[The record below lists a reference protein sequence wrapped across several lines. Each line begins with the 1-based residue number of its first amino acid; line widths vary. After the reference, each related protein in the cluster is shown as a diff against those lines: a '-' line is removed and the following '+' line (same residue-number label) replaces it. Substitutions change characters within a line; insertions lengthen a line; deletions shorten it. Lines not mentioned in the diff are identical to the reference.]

1 MKSPRCVAL
10 ALCLIISVANA
21 QKAPFKFGEISID
34 DLKMTRYDKDSSAA
48 AIVLGDYGQSSVDYS
63 QNTGF
68 TLNFERITRIKILK
82 KEGLLWADFEIPL
95 YHEGSSDEKMSG
107 LKAVTYNL
115 ENGKIVQT
123 KAKNDGLFREKFA
136 DNVNIVK
143 VALPNVKE
151 GSIVEITY
159 NINSDFLLN
168 FWDWEFQSQIPVVH
182 SEYRASIPEF
192 FNYDRYMQGYIAL
205 EVSENKSVPSSISI
219 TTKERTGGGWNASQ
233 TNFSTDKIDFK
244 ANKFRWVAV
253 NVPAFKPEPFITTYK
268 DYISKLNFEL
278 AYIKYP
284 DQPIKPILGSWEEIN
299 KKYIESEN
307 FGREING
314 NGFLKKTVEDLTAG
328 MSSDEAKISAICNYI
343 KQNVAWDGT
352 SRKSVDKSLKKVLD
366 EKKGNSAEINL
377 LLASMLEKAGVNV
390 SPVLISTRDHGFVRE
405 TVPVTTQFNYVICVT
420 KVNGKQ
426 LLLDATDK
434 LLPLGIIP
442 ARCLN
447 GNGLVISKEGPSWVN
462 LTIPSKTRSYMST
475 ELAFEQDGVLKGKL
489 SLDRSGY
496 SAHLSRKSYFSKAES
511 EYVKDFIGSHSWE
524 ISKSEFK
531 HAKELDEPFKE
542 SHEIV
547 INDHVTTT
555 GEMIYLNPFVSMQEV
570 ENPFKTDKREYP
582 VDFGS
587 AQERMYISRITLPQG
602 YTVDELPK
610 PQIFILPENAAKYVF
625 NANVVGDVINITS
638 HLQINKSLFIQ
649 DEYPDLREFYT
660 RVVAKQA
667 EQIVL
672 KKK

>member
-1 MKSPRCVAL
+1 MKLPRYVAL
-10 ALCLIISVANA
+10 ALSLIISSANA

-48 AIVLGDYGQSSVDYS
+48 AVVLGDYGESSIAYT
-63 QNTGF
+63 QNNGF

-82 KEGLLWADFEIPL
+82 KDGFHWADFEIPL
-95 YHEGSSDEKMSG
+95 YHEGTSDEKMSG

-115 ENGKIVQT
+115 ENGKIVQS
-123 KAKNDGLFREKFA
+123 KAKGDGLFKEKFS

-168 FWDWEFQSQIPVVH
+168 FWDWEFQSQIPIVH

-192 FNYDRYMQGYIAL
+192 FNYDRYMQGYISL
-205 EVSENKSVPSSISI
+205 EIAENKSVPSSISI
-219 TTKERTGGGWNASQ
+219 TTKERAGSGWTTTQ

-244 ANKFRWVAV
+244 ANKFRWVAI

-268 DYISKLNFEL
+268 DYISKINFEL
-278 AYIKYP
+278 SYIKYP
-284 DQPIKPILGSWEEIN
+284 EQPIKPILGSWEEIN

-307 FGREING
+307 FGQEITG
-314 NGFLKKTVEDLTAG
+314 NGFLKKTVDELTSGA
-328 MSSDEAKISAICNYI
+328 SSDEAKISAISHYV
-343 KQNVAWDGT
+343 KQNVTWDGT
-352 SRKSVDKSLKKVLD
+352 SRKAIDRSLKKVLD
-366 EKKGNSAEINL
+366 EKKGSSAEINL
-377 LLASMLEKAGVNV
+377 LLASMLEKAGMDVH
-390 SPVLISTRDHGFVRE
+390 PVLISTRDHGFIRE
-405 TVPVTTQFNYVICVT
+405 SVPVTTQFNYVICLVQ
-420 KVNGKQ
+420 VNGKQ

-447 GNGLVISKEGPSWVN
+447 GNGLVISKDGPSWVK
-462 LTIPSKTRSYMST
+462 LVMPLKTRSYMSA
-475 ELAFEQDGVLKGKL
+475 ELAFEPDGVLKGKL
-489 SLDRSGY
+489 TLDRSGY
-496 SAHLSRKSYFSKAES
+496 SAHQSRKNYFSKAES
-511 EYVKDFIGSHSWE
+511 EYVKEFIGSHSWE
-524 ISKSEFK
+524 INKSEFK
-531 HAKELDEPFKE
+531 NAKELDESFKE
-542 SHEIV
+542 SYDIV
-547 INDHVTTT
+547 INDHATTS
-555 GEMIYLNPFVSMQEV
+555 GDMIYMNPFVSMQEV
-570 ENPFKTDKREYP
+570 ENPFKTEKREYP

-587 AQERMYISRITLPQG
+587 PQERLYTSRILIPQG
-602 YTVDELPK
+602 YVVDELPK
-610 PQIFILPENAAKYVF
+610 PQIFVLPQNSARYVF
-625 NANVVGDVINITS
+625 NAAVVGEMINITS
-638 HLQINKSLFIQ
+638 HLQINKSLFVQ

-660 RVVAKQA
+660 LVVAKQA